1 MGQEGK
7 AQYIAT
13 KMPLMEREVRVETG
27 FLDDAE
33 TVIVAFGSPA
43 KFVKYA
49 IRQLRAAGHRIGYVR
64 PITLWPFP
72 YETDRR
78 SRGAVRTCA
87 ASAASSSRPGQ
98 MIDDV
103 RIGAAG
109 RAPVEFIGGVST
121 DGSGFGVGRILDV
134 EVDRR
139 TAPRP
144 ARRPRAT
151 DDPRLRSQQ
160 LRAAA
165 PPGGGN
171 PMTTTDLPLGPVIDT
186 STAPAGGARMV
197 EAQLP
202 DLLLTQEHHMCPGCG
217 EPIAVRQF
225 LETITQL
232 DAVDH
237 AIGVAGI
244 GCYTSFSG
252 TMDVDLVQALH
263 GRAPSVATGVKRML
277 PDALVFTLQGDGDM
291 VNEGLQEVIHTAARG
306 EKITCILLNNGV
318 FGETGGHMT
327 ATSVIG
333 QRTKNSIDGRDA
345 EYHGYPILI
354 GDLIA
359 QLQGAAY
366 VARGSVHNA
375 GAVARTQKMF
385 KRAFESQIAG
395 AGFSFV
401 EVLTMCPTG
410 WFIPT
415 PEGPDYMTETLGEV
429 HIMGELKV
437 DGHVRTT
444 EELHAENVASSARST
459 KPSPAAASTPDR
471 TATAPRLHSDA
482 PSDGVV

>member
-1 MGQEGK
+1 
-7 AQYIAT
+7 
-13 KMPLMEREVRVETG
+13 
-27 FLDDAE
+27 
-33 TVIVAFGSPA
+33 
-43 KFVKYA
+43 
-49 IRQLRAAGHRIGYVR
+49 
-64 PITLWPFP
+64 
-72 YETDRR
+72 
-78 SRGAVRTCA
+78 
-87 ASAASSSRPGQ
+87 
-98 MIDDV
+98 
-103 RIGAAG
+103 
-109 RAPVEFIGGVST
+109 
-121 DGSGFGVGRILDV
+121 
-134 EVDRR
+134 
-139 TAPRP
+139 
-144 ARRPRAT
+144 
-151 DDPRLRSQQ
+151 
-160 LRAAA
+160 
-165 PPGGGN
+165 
-171 PMTTTDLPLGPVIDT
+171 MTTTDLPLGPVIDT
-186 STAPAGGARMV
+186 STAPTAGARMV
-197 EAQLP
+197 EAQKP

-232 DAVDH
+232 DAVDR
-237 AIGVAGI
+237 AIAVAGI

-327 ATSVIG
+327 ATTVLG

-415 PEGPDYMTETLGEV
+415 QEGPDYMTETLGEV

-437 DGHVRTT
+437 DGRVRTT
-444 EELHAENVASSARST
+444 DELHAENVAKQREVDEALARGG
-459 KPSPAAASTPDR
+459 
-471 TATAPRLHSDA
+471 LHT
-482 PSDGVV
+482 